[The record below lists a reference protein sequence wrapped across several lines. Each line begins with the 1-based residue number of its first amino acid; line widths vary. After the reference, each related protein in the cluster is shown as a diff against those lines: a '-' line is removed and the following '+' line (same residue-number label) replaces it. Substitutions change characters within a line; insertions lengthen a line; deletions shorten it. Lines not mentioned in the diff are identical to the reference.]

1 MKLKNCS
8 DISLFVFIEPPQAP
22 GKPYLLP
29 GLPTDEPD
37 VVTIKW
43 HKPMSD
49 NGSTIIGYIV
59 EHRRT

>member
-1 MKLKNCS
+1 M
-8 DISLFVFIEPPQAP
+8 
-22 GKPYLLP
+22 P
-29 GLPTDEPD
+29 GLPSDEPD

-43 HKPMSD
+43 EKPQSD